1 MKFKFIFLL
10 AIAMTLTT
18 LLKAGN
24 DKVQAAYGLDFDMN
38 FDNREF
44 YRSGF
49 SESMTIFGA
58 RLTPTI
64 GLVVQDRSDVRHSL
78 MAGIDAMKDFGSAD
92 KELRKEPVLY
102 YRLEKECG
110 NMDLELYAGMFSR
123 KNMEGTYSEAFFSDS
138 LRFYDNNLEG
148 LLLKF
153 RFPKAYY
160 ELGCDWMGQFDATQ
174 RERFMIYSS
183 GEGKISQL
191 LSLGYSGYV
200 YHYAGSGIVRGVV
213 DNILINPYALLDLT
227 SKTDFQNFTIRLGW
241 LQGLQNDRKNIGQY
255 TRPYGAEFDLELRK
269 WNFGVRNTMF
279 YGKDM
284 MPYYNRTDAA
294 GFKYGNDLYFGDPFY
309 RVHDDSS
316 EGLCMYDRFEVFWNP
331 FSDEHLDIKVRALFH
346 FNGSHYSGCR
356 QVVTVAFKI

>member
-58 RLTPTI
+58 RITPTI
-64 GLVVQDRSDVRHSL
+64 GLAVQDRSDVRHSL
-78 MAGIDAMKDFGSAD
+78 MVGIDAMKDFGSAD

-191 LSLGYSGYV
+191 FSLGYSG
-200 YHYAGSGIVRGVV
+200 
-213 DNILINPYALLDLT
+213 
-227 SKTDFQNFTIRLGW
+227 
-241 LQGLQNDRKNIGQY
+241 
-255 TRPYGAEFDLELRK
+255 
-269 WNFGVRNTMF
+269 
-279 YGKDM
+279 
-284 MPYYNRTDAA
+284 
-294 GFKYGNDLYFGDPFY
+294 
-309 RVHDDSS
+309 
-316 EGLCMYDRFEVFWNP
+316 
-331 FSDEHLDIKVRALFH
+331 
-346 FNGSHYSGCR
+346 
-356 QVVTVAFKI
+356 